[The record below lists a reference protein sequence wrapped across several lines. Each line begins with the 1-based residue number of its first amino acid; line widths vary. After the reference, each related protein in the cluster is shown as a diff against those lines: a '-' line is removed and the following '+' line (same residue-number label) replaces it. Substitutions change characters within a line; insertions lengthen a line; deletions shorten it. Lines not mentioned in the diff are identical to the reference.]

1 MQNDL
6 TESVQASIRP
16 GEMKDLMYPGETNI
30 CKQAYPSVVNTRFV
44 QNFTNLGAGSSQFV
58 ISPNGGVSD
67 MILQLVTP
75 TAGATYTNIALP
87 SGWGY
92 SLINRV
98 SVRYG
103 SSAQYFFSGTQVWL
117 QNVLDAENNPKVDQL
132 LSLGGAAAVAG
143 AAAGA
148 TAFVYLKL
156 PHNSCRASGKPLPF
170 PSDLLVQPIVI
181 TVELFALNAVMINQ
195 AGGNPAAS
203 APASLLSASLQVK
216 QEMLT
221 DTSDTL
227 ARRVDMNSHAMTFP
241 LPYFCQQE
249 TQVAIAGTG
258 QQNVNLTG
266 FRAGEVKQI
275 VLWFTPTT
283 VGGAANA
290 QTPGS
295 GNYNPLY
302 WTAMSDI
309 QLQYNGEVFNRF
321 DSGSFAMW
329 NAVEDQKL
337 STVNN
342 YTVFTNGA
350 AGVTQATSVYVKC
363 DFSQVS
369 VPSERESVL
378 VHGKPI
384 LNSIVTFQF
393 TTSVAGILHAM
404 YIYNASLLCSRGSAE
419 YIF

>member
-1 MQNDL
+1 
-6 TESVQASIRP
+6 
-16 GEMKDLMYPGETNI
+16 
-30 CKQAYPSVVNTRFV
+30 
-44 QNFTNLGAGSSQFV
+44 
-58 ISPNGGVSD
+58 
-67 MILQLVTP
+67 
-75 TAGATYTNIALP
+75 
-87 SGWGY
+87 
-92 SLINRV
+92 
-98 SVRYG
+98 
-103 SSAQYFFSGTQVWL
+103 
-117 QNVLDAENNPKVDQL
+117 
-132 LSLGGAAAVAG
+132 
-143 AAAGA
+143 
-148 TAFVYLKL
+148 
-156 PHNSCRASGKPLPF
+156 
-170 PSDLLVQPIVI
+170 LVQPIVI
-181 TVELFALNAVMINQ
+181 TVELLALNAVLINQ
-195 AGGNPAAS
+195 AAGNPAAA
-203 APASLLSASLQVK
+203 APASLASASLQVK

-241 LPYFCQQE
+241 LQYFCQQE

-258 QQNVNLTG
+258 AQSVNLTG

-283 VGGAANA
+283 VGGAGNA

-302 WTAMSDI
+302 WTPMTDI
-309 QLQYNGEVFNRF
+309 QLQYNGEIFNRF
-321 DSGSFAMW
+321 DSGSYALW
-329 NAVEDQKL
+329 NVVEDQKT

-342 YTVFTNGA
+342 YTIFTNGG

-369 VPSERESVL
+369 VPSDRDSVL

-384 LNSIVTFQF
+384 LNSIVTFNF
-393 TTSVAGILHAM
+393 TTAAAGILHAM

>member
-1 MQNDL
+1 
-6 TESVQASIRP
+6 
-16 GEMKDLMYPGETNI
+16 
-30 CKQAYPSVVNTRFV
+30 
-44 QNFTNLGAGSSQFV
+44 
-58 ISPNGGVSD
+58 
-67 MILQLVTP
+67 
-75 TAGATYTNIALP
+75 
-87 SGWGY
+87 
-92 SLINRV
+92 LINRI

-103 SSAQYFFSGTQVWL
+103 SSAQYFFSGTQCWL

-143 AAAGA
+143 ACAGA

-181 TVELFALNAVMINQ
+181 TVELYALNAVMINQ
-195 AGGNPAAS
+195 AGGNPAANS
-203 APASLLSASLQVK
+203 PTSLASASLQVK

-241 LPYFCQQE
+241 LLYFAQQE
-249 TQVAIAGTG
+249 TQVAIGGAGA
-258 QQNVNLTG
+258 QQVNLTG
-266 FRAGEVKQI
+266 FRAGEVKQV
-275 VLWFTPTT
+275 VLWFSPTT
-283 VGGAANA
+283 AGGAANA

-295 GNYNPLY
+295 GNFNPLY
-302 WTAMSDI
+302 WTSMSDI
-309 QLQYNGEVFNRF
+309 QLTYNGEIFNRF
-321 DSGSFAMW
+321 DSGSFAIW

-342 YTVFTNGA
+342 YSVFTNGA
-350 AGVTQATSVYVKC
+350 GGVAQVTSTYVKC
-363 DFSQVS
+363 DFAQVS

-378 VHGKPI
+378 CHGKPI
-384 LNSIVTFQF
+384 LNSVVQF
-393 TTSVAGILHAM
+393 SFTAPAAGILHAM
-404 YIYNASLLCSRGSAE
+404 YVYNASLLCSRGSAE